1 MTSIGFWGPLT
12 QWVDEPTR
20 DFPQMVG
27 PNRWLPGPVAIQE
40 CHAYK
45 SKPQGDP
52 SRACTSK
59 LFMFPGMHAFVHVC
73 MYVFSWCEHTH
84 STIDT
89 YTKSH
94 AYIVV
99 AYTYIEIYIYILYV
113 CICMYVL
120 FVMFSS
126 PIWRSTFARW
136 VFAVALGTLPPNW
149 EWVRTLF
156 PWCFMGRKIG
166 WWFFATPRNSRER
179 DQISVRMGEKKNWFS
194 STTKQKIRHF
204 SCGQGSKLW
213 STFGCWW
220 FLPYWGSDHFVPCPC
235 AGCETN
241 NRSGEITRHHGICE
255 QLVTD
260 SSIISSASKNHDIS
274 PLDYI
279 NAWKEN
285 TKQFPSIS
293 ASETL
298 GQLVA

>member
-40 CHAYK
+40 CHAYQ

-99 AYTYIEIYIYILYV
+99 AYTYIEIYIYYMYV
-113 CICMYVL
+113 HIICMYMYVRIICY
-120 FVMFSS
+120 VQFSNL
-126 PIWRSTFARW
+126 TLNFC
-136 VFAVALGTLPPNW
+136 ALGLC
-149 EWVRTLF
+149 RRL
-156 PWCFMGRKIG
+156 GD
-166 WWFFATPRNSRER
+166 FATKLRVSPNF
-179 DQISVRMGEKKNWFS
+179 VPMVLHGEKDW
-194 STTKQKIRHF
+194 
-204 SCGQGSKLW
+204 
-213 STFGCWW
+213 
-220 FLPYWGSDHFVPCPC
+220 
-235 AGCETN
+235 
-241 NRSGEITRHHGICE
+241 
-255 QLVTD
+255 LVVFRD
-260 SSIISSASKNHDIS
+260 S
-274 PLDYI
+274 
-279 NAWKEN
+279 
-285 TKQFPSIS
+285 
-293 ASETL
+293 
-298 GQLVA
+298 